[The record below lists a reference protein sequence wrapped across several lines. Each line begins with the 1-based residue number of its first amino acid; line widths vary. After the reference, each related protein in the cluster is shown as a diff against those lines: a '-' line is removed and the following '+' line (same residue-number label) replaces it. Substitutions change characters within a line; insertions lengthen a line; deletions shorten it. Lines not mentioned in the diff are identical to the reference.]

1 MGNHFFENSIGCW
14 KFRTGSGGRRGR
26 CTNTQSVGSV
36 RGRVH
41 ICVHVCG
48 CVGVGG
54 GANQA
59 WLPSLLQHK
68 RVQVHYGTIEAF
80 SNVNMDF
87 WSKQACK
94 RHAKVLTTSKKGC
107 ECVLTTLQTGGG
119 VP

>member
-1 MGNHFFENSIGCW
+1 MFTHMLLNTINTFVVYHCCPFGYCSPPSFGSSQLFFNLFDAAACALLVQ
-14 KFRTGSGGRRGR
+14 
-26 CTNTQSVGSV
+26 NTKHWV
-36 RGRVH
+36 
-41 ICVHVCG
+41 
-48 CVGVGG
+48 
-54 GANQA
+54 N
-59 WLPSLLQHK
+59 
-68 RVQVHYGTIEAF
+68 HYGTIEAF